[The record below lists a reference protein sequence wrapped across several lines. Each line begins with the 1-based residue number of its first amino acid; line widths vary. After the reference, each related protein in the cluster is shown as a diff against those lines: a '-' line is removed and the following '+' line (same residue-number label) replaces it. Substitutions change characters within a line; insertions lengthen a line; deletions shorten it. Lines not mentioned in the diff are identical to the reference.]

1 MILCLLEKRYKSVP
15 GNFHNTDEK
24 GKKRARG
31 GGGRKRKENTK
42 RHKAQTV
49 GPVAIFSHILAS
61 IPQLILQEISPE
73 YSLEGLTLKLKL
85 QYFGHLM

>member
-24 GKKRARG
+24 EKRARG
-31 GGGRKRKENTK
+31 GRGRKRKESTK

-61 IPQLILQEISPE
+61 IPRSILQKISPE
-73 YSLEGLTLKLKL
+73 YSLEGLMPKLKL
-85 QYFGHLM
+85 